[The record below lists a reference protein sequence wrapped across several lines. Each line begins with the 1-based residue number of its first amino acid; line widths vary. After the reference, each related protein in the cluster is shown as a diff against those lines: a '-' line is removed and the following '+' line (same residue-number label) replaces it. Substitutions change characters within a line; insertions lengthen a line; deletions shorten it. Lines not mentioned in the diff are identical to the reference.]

1 MDNGRTVHSS
11 YIAWESADIMTDIIA
26 GVEIPGTSAVAE
38 ATEFLRERTNPL
50 IFHHSRRVFLFGSL
64 HAHVRD
70 LRPDPELL
78 YISAMFHDAGLVIP
92 FSETQQRFELD
103 GADHAQNFLLER
115 GFSQSSAEVVWRAI
129 ALHTTPG
136 IPGRMDP
143 EVAATNYGVLT
154 DAIGWE
160 LDELERDRTDEIIAA
175 HPRGDFK
182 REFLQIFV
190 DGLKDRPDTT
200 YGTVNADVLEH
211 FVPGYRRTSMVER
224 ILDAPWPR

>member
-1 MDNGRTVHSS
+1 
-11 YIAWESADIMTDIIA
+11 MTDIIA
-26 GVEIPGTSAVAE
+26 GVEIPGTSAVAA
-38 ATEFLRERTNPL
+38 ATEFLRERTGPL

-64 HAHVRD
+64 HARARN

-78 YISAMFHDAGLVIP
+78 YISAMFHDAGLLFP
-92 FSETQQRFELD
+92 FSGTPQRFELD
-103 GADHAQNFLLER
+103 GADHARSFLLDR
-115 GFSQSSAEVVWRAI
+115 GFPASAADLVWRAI

-136 IPGRMDP
+136 IPGRMEP

-154 DAIGWE
+154 DAVGWE
-160 LDELERDRTDEIIAA
+160 LNSLESGRAEEIVSA

-182 REFLQIFV
+182 KEFLEVFV

-211 FVPGYRRTSMVER
+211 FLPGFRRTSMVER
-224 ILDAPWPR
+224 ILDSPWPR